1 MSVMIHAHAAR
12 AREQQC
18 RSCGKGMVI
27 DIHAHPVIYG
37 AICQDKATV
46 AFRKQN
52 FGLYKS
58 NPTPMEQI
66 FRVLDHARVDKT
78 VLLAEDYSSVMGRP
92 IVSNEEVRSLVE
104 LAPER
109 FIGFASVDPRN
120 QSAADELQY
129 AFQVLDLSGLKLN
142 LSHLQLRPDDE
153 RLKPL
158 YQLCQELG
166 KPIMFHAGM
175 SWEPDSPSKYSRPIF
190 FEDVAVEYP
199 NLRFC
204 LAHLGWPWIDE
215 TVMLALKYRHVYTDT
230 ATVYMGS
237 PKDYYRQVFLDNM
250 DPGWLQNN
258 LFQKVMYGSNY
269 PRFRQ
274 ERVKAGLESL
284 PVRED
289 VKRAV
294 LGENAQV
301 FLGWREDRYD

>member
-1 MSVMIHAHAAR
+1 
-12 AREQQC
+12 
-18 RSCGKGMVI
+18 MVI

-37 AICQDKATV
+37 AICQDKERV
-46 AFRKQN
+46 AFRKQS

-58 NPTPMEQI
+58 NPTPMELI
-66 FRVLDHARVDKT
+66 FQVLDHAKVDKT
-78 VLLAEDYSSVMGRP
+78 VLLAEDYSGEMGQP
-92 IVSNEEVRSLVE
+92 IVTNQEVKRLVD

-120 QSAADELQY
+120 QDAASQLRQ
-129 AFQVLDLSGLKLN
+129 AFEEMELSGLKLN
-142 LSHLQLRPDDE
+142 LSHLRMRPDDE

-158 YQLCQELG
+158 YALCQSAG
-166 KPIMFHAGM
+166 KPVIFHAGM
-175 SWEPDSPSKYSRPIF
+175 SWEPNSPSKYSRPIL

-199 NLRFC
+199 ELRFC
-204 LAHLGWPWIDE
+204 LAHLGWPWVEE
-215 TVMLALKYRHVYTDT
+215 TVMMALKYRHVYTDT

-237 PKDYYRQVFLDNM
+237 PKDYYRQIFLDNM
-250 DPGWLQNN
+250 DPGWLQNS

-274 ERVKAGLESL
+274 ERVKAGLEAL
-284 PVRED
+284 PIRDD

-301 FLGWREDRYD
+301 FLGWKEDRYD